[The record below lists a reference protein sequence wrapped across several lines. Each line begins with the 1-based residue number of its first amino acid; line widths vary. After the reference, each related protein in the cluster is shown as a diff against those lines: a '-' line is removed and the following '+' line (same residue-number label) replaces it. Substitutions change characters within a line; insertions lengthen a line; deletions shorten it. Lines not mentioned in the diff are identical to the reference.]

1 MSSTTLEDESELRKT
16 QRESIFAAICSR
28 VLQGL
33 ARALP
38 GAFTF
43 RIWAHRARGVKIG
56 SNVRIAA
63 DVMIETSHPEWVSIG
78 NNVQIGERCL
88 ILAHIHSLPP
98 RKSELD
104 RYVSVNI
111 EDDVYIGAA
120 SVILPY
126 VKIGR
131 GAVVTAGS
139 IVTHSIP
146 PMTMVQGNPARPVA
160 RCGMPLVWDTPI
172 KKFYATLKP
181 ITSPGSG
188 GEHNRMSTKFGSRK

>member
-1 MSSTTLEDESELRKT
+1 
-16 QRESIFAAICSR
+16 
-28 VLQGL
+28 
-33 ARALP
+33 
-38 GAFTF
+38 
-43 RIWAHRARGVKIG
+43 
-56 SNVRIAA
+56 
-63 DVMIETSHPEWVSIG
+63 MIETAHPEWVSIG

-104 RYVSVNI
+104 QYVSVKI
-111 EDDVYIGAA
+111 EDDVYVGAA

-126 VKIGR
+126 VKIRR

-139 IVTHSIP
+139 IVTQSIP

-172 KKFYATLKP
+172 KKFYASLKP
-181 ITSPGSG
+181 ITSPGTG
-188 GEHNRMSTKFGSRK
+188 GKLKKISTEPGSRG

>member
-1 MSSTTLEDESELRKT
+1 MSSTTVEGESDIRET
-16 QRESIFAAICSR
+16 QRESIFAAVCNRI
-28 VLQGL
+28 LQAL
-33 ARALP
+33 ARSLP

-43 RIWAHRARGVKIG
+43 RVWAHRARGVKIG

-63 DVMIETSHPEWVSIG
+63 DVMIETAHPEWVSIG

-104 RYVSVNI
+104 RYVSVKI

-139 IVTHSIP
+139 IVTQSIP

-181 ITSPGSG
+181 ITSPGTG
-188 GEHNRMSTKFGSRK
+188 GKLKKITTEPGSRR